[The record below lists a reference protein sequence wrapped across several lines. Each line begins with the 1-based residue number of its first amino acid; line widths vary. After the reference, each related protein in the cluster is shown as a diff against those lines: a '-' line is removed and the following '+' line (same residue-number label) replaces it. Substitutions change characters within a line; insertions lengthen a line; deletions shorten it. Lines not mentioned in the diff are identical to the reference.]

1 MGKITLLMAIS
12 YSFFTTGF
20 IYFIILQ
27 LAVYNNKTTP
37 LNESLVGRQ
46 STGTGFQSLIS
57 LMSFGVPMLVI
68 NLLRIAFGEIISQL
82 VLLAIGLALTFTS
95 NYWIMNIYKRFMKR
109 RYKNMEGFRDTK

>member
-12 YSFFTTGF
+12 YCFFTTGF
-20 IYFIILQ
+20 IYFIIFQ

-37 LNESLVGRQ
+37 LNESLIGRQ

-82 VLLAIGLALTFTS
+82 IFLAIGLALTFTS
-95 NYWIMNIYKRFMKR
+95 NYWIKNIYKRFMKR
-109 RYKNMEGFRDTK
+109 RYKNMEGFRDSK